1 MQSFRAGISESPSDA
16 SQTDLS
22 ASLEAQANKPQEAPW
37 PSRRF
42 ANYMLFV
49 LILAFTCSFID
60 RQIVTLLV
68 GPIRTDLNISD
79 TEFSLLAGLAF
90 ALFYSFIGLP
100 IAVLADRHS
109 RRMIIVIGIVV
120 WSLATMACGL
130 AGTYWQLF
138 AARMAVGVG
147 EATLTPAATS
157 MIADSFPPERRG
169 RATAI
174 YATGVYWGSGL
185 ALIIGGALIQSLEA
199 TPAIT
204 VPLIGEMASWRSV
217 FFYVGLPG
225 FVIAIMMLFVRE
237 PARRGVVV
245 PVVSGRTQASGLSL
259 LAFIKA
265 NKLVLATVYLG
276 FTFLGMVLIGFLT
289 WVPAMLGRV
298 YGWQTSTI
306 GMGFGLV
313 VMIAGTAGMII
324 GGWLSDHLQAG
335 GRTDAPLRAG
345 LIGGVAAVPFAIAAP
360 LMPTGE
366 TMLAV
371 AAVAIFCITSTQ
383 ALPIV
388 AIQAFAPNHIRA
400 QLTAVY
406 FVVGSL
412 LIFSAGPTLIAVIT
426 DYVFIDDT
434 KIGWSLAVT
443 AAILAPAGA
452 LTIAVA
458 HKPFRQIVAAKE
470 AVATPTLKRSAS

>member
-1 MQSFRAGISESPSDA
+1 MESLRTGNLESPSDIGQAGFPA
-16 SQTDLS
+16 SSMGAAGSQNET
-22 ASLEAQANKPQEAPW
+22 PW
-37 PSRRF
+37 PRRRV

-68 GPIRTDLNISD
+68 GPIRADLNITD

-138 AARMAVGVG
+138 FARMAVGIG

-157 MIADSFPPERRG
+157 MIADSFPPQRRG

-199 TPAIT
+199 TPT
-204 VPLIGEMASWRSV
+204 MSLPVIGEMASWRSV
-217 FFYVGLPG
+217 FLYVGLPG
-225 FVIAIMMLFVRE
+225 FLIAAMMLFVRE
-237 PARRGVVV
+237 PLRRGLGPPMAADGK
-245 PVVSGRTQASGLSL
+245 PVIGSGL
-259 LAFIKA
+259 LAFIRA
-265 NKLVLATVYLG
+265 NTWVLITVYLG

-289 WVPAMLGRV
+289 WVPAMLART
-298 YGWQTSTI
+298 YGWPTSSI

-313 VMIAGTAGMII
+313 VMIAGTAGMVV
-324 GGWLSDHLQAG
+324 GGWLSDNLQASG
-335 GRTDAPLRAG
+335 KTDAPVRAG
-345 LIGGVAAVPFAIAAP
+345 LIGGIAAVPFAIAAP
-360 LMPTGE
+360 LMPSGE
-366 TMLAV
+366 GMLAV
-371 AAVAIFCITSTQ
+371 VAIAIFCITSTQ

-400 QLTAVY
+400 QLTATY

-412 LIFSAGPTLIAVIT
+412 LIFTAGPTLIAVIT
-426 DYVFIDDT
+426 DYVFMDDT
-434 KIGWSLAVT
+434 KIGWSLAV
-443 AAILAPAGA
+443 AAALLTPAGA
-452 LTIAVA
+452 ATIAA
-458 HKPFRQIVAAKE
+458 GLRPFRQIVAAKE
-470 AVATPTLKRSAS
+470 AAAATPLSRSAS